1 MVAETNRTTEAR
13 RKALRKGDEDP
24 VVVAQRFLN
33 IYRQMHI
40 LSGERREAFNKMLL
54 ELSPDVKSIFSTLPG
69 GAMLQ
74 DYIDELSGNKGSEE
88 ADISAS
94 PSPSID
100 TLAQQPASSA
110 APQAVTAVSGKISF
124 DKEFSAE
131 FTRII
136 AGLLQQQA
144 ATQRESL
151 EKVIKEL
158 GNNGSGGTSIGEG
171 NISISLGE
179 NFASDFAKGLH
190 PLMQYQSQLQKESL
204 DKLVQDISKTQ
215 LYIAKNIK
223 EGYSEHQQEFKELC
237 KIIAEKTSMIPSS
250 SGGENI
256 SGIDIK
262 ELLQTISDNYLS
274 IREDQNK
281 EIKEICN
288 AITEGLKSGR
298 DGGSSSSEIKE
309 LCNAIIQSQKSLG
322 QSLSGIK
329 LADGTVA
336 APMPIYDDSTTQ
348 KLIEAVIEGQ
358 KQINLRLDKVEEMS
372 LNKANDNINLIEAFK
387 ATQEE
392 LLKSLGSKQNF
403 SAQAPSKEDDSA
415 KLLKMINDSQE
426 KLIKAVMSSISGNQI
441 KATHNG
447 DSVAPI
453 VLPDN
458 QEAIEKLINK
468 ISSLQASNEKNLE
481 KAITKAIEAQGEIF
495 GKLSNRKNEE
505 LIEAFTRGIKDILTP
520 MLVTQIKQEAVASI
534 SKSDR
539 FASSEVEKN
548 IYEPQDIAVS
558 NETDKS
564 LSDENAISGDEVV
577 VASASKKK
585 KKKKKKKF

>member
-1 MVAETNRTTEAR
+1 MVTETNRTTEAR

-24 VVVAQRFLN
+24 VVVAQRYLN

-40 LSGERREAFNKMLL
+40 LSGERREAFNKMLVA
-54 ELSPDVKSIFSTLPG
+54 LSPDVKSIFSTLPG

-74 DYIDELSGNKGSEE
+74 DYIDELTGTKSGED
-88 ADISAS
+88 ADDFTQS
-94 PSPSID
+94 PSPGVE
-100 TLAQQPASSA
+100 TYVQ
-110 APQAVTAVSGKISF
+110 PQATAGTPTAPIAAVSGKISF

-131 FTRII
+131 FTKII

-144 ATQRESL
+144 ITQKESL
-151 EKVIKEL
+151 EKVIKDL
-158 GNNGSGGTSIGEG
+158 GGSGGTSSGEKAD
-171 NISISLGE
+171 ISLGE
-179 NFASDFAKGLH
+179 NFAADLAKSLH

-204 DKLVQDISKTQ
+204 AKLVQDISKTQ

-237 KIIAEKTSMIPSS
+237 KVIAAKSS
-250 SGGENI
+250 SVSSPAGGENI

-298 DGGSSSSEIKE
+298 DNSSSPSEIKE

-329 LADGTVA
+329 LADGAVA
-336 APMPIYDDSTTQ
+336 APMPVYDDGTTQ

-392 LLKSLGSKQNF
+392 LFKKFGNNRPDFTEGS
-403 SAQAPSKEDDSA
+403 QAREDNSE
-415 KLLKMINDSQE
+415 KLLKLINDSQE
-426 KLIKAVMSSISGNQI
+426 KLIKAVMSSVSANGSNKTGNGNETV
-441 KATHNG
+441 A
-447 DSVAPI
+447 SVM
-453 VLPDN
+453 VSDN

-505 LIEAFTRGIKDILTP
+505 LIETFTRGVKEILTP
-520 MLVTQIKQEAVASI
+520 MLVTQIKQEAVADI
-534 SKSDR
+534 SRSDR
-539 FASSEVEKN
+539 FASPAVEKN
-548 IYEPQDIAVS
+548 IYEPAAT
-558 NETDKS
+558 ETE
-564 LSDENAISGDEVV
+564 LNGDVYAQEPKRRKV
-577 VASASKKK
+577 
-585 KKKKKKKF
+585 